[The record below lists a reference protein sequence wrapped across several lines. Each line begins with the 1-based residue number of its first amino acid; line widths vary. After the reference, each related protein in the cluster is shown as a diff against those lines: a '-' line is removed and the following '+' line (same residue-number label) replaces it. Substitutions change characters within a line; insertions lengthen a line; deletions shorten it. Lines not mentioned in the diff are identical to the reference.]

1 MLSGTAIWKRK
12 QQLHQVDYT
21 NFALFS
27 QNKDPEF
34 WVLGGQEERRRRK
47 IFVEGKYLIGD
58 EKKMGGIYGE
68 GNYFLEEKKKRE
80 GKGGK
85 ILEKENM
92 YLMSRKTEK
101 RKGEIFD
108 EQNYVFGG

>member
-1 MLSGTAIWKRK
+1 
-12 QQLHQVDYT
+12 
-21 NFALFS
+21 
-27 QNKDPEF
+27 
-34 WVLGGQEERRRRK
+34 
-47 IFVEGKYLIGD
+47 
-58 EKKMGGIYGE
+58 MGGIYGE

-92 YLMSRKTEK
+92 HLMSRKTEK

-108 EQNYVFGG
+108 EQNYVFGGKEKQRRKGMNDFGERKYIFLQRRTKRRRKGRKIFEEG

>member
-1 MLSGTAIWKRK
+1 
-12 QQLHQVDYT
+12 
-21 NFALFS
+21 
-27 QNKDPEF
+27 
-34 WVLGGQEERRRRK
+34 
-47 IFVEGKYLIGD
+47 
-58 EKKMGGIYGE
+58 MGGIYGE

-108 EQNYVFGG
+108 EQNYVFGGKEKQRRKGMNDFGERKYIFCRRKQNGEGKGGKYLKKDNILFLVEKKIF